1 MVAVKLRCSSWEQ
14 LAYVYQN
21 DIKRGIMFLRSQN
34 PPDLGTEMR
43 IDLILPS
50 GSVAAFEGKVVTVIP
65 PGEGRGPGVELSLIK
80 LSPGVLWM
88 IESALRTTA
97 KVEEDIIID
106 TESPEAEVDLLVA
119 LEAERRGLERL
130 DPYQILGLRDG
141 AGDEEVRDAFAELSK
156 RVHPDRYAQYESEE
170 VRLLASEIFMAV
182 REAYRKVATAEAR
195 SRLAGARAKRPPPP
209 PVSIDENAALDEAR
223 RLVEA
228 GNYDRAVPIYD
239 MVARKNP
246 QNRVAGGGRELCEGL
261 RLLAGDP
268 LAAAERIEAAVE
280 LDPGNERAARELQS
294 VRRTVSEL
302 RQKFLAK
309 LLGRED

>member
-21 DIKRGIMFLRSQN
+21 DIKRGILFLRAQN
-34 PPDLGTEMR
+34 PPALGTEMR

-50 GSVAAFEGKVVTVIP
+50 GSVAAFEGKVSTQVP
-65 PGEGRGPGVELSLIK
+65 PPRGPGVELSLIK

-97 KVEEDIIID
+97 KAEEDIIVD
-106 TESPEAEVDLLVA
+106 TETPNAEVDLLAA

-130 DPYQILGLRDG
+130 DPFQTLGVRET
-141 AGDEEVRDAFAELSK
+141 ASDEEIRDAFAELSK
-156 RVHPDRYAQYESEE
+156 KVHPDRYAQYESEE

-182 REAYRKVATAEAR
+182 REAYRKVATADAR
-195 SRLAGARAKRPPPP
+195 SRLQRPKRPPPP
-209 PVSIDENAALDEAR
+209 PVSIDETAVLAEGK

-228 GNYDRAVPIYD
+228 NDFDRAAAVYD
-239 MVARKNP
+239 VVARKNP
-246 QNRVAGGGRELCEGL
+246 QNRAARSGRELCDGM
-261 RLLAGDP
+261 RLLPGDP
-268 LAAAERIEAAVE
+268 LAAAERIEAAVD
-280 LDPGNERAARELQS
+280 LDPTNERAARELQA
-294 VRRTVSEL
+294 VRRTVSEM
-302 RQKFLAK
+302 RKKFLGK

>member
-21 DIKRGIMFLRSQN
+21 DIKRGSMFLRAQN
-34 PPDLGTEMR
+34 PPPLGTEMR
-43 IDLILPS
+43 IDLILHS
-50 GSVAAFEGKVVTVIP
+50 GSVAAFEGRVSTVVP
-65 PGEGRGPGVELSLIK
+65 PGQGRGPGVELALVK

-97 KVEEDIIID
+97 KAEEDIIID
-106 TESPEAEVDLLVA
+106 TDSPEAEVDLLAA

-130 DPYQILGLRDG
+130 DPYQILGVRDG
-141 AGDEEVRDAFAELSK
+141 VGDDEIRDAFAELSK
-156 RVHPDRYAQYESEE
+156 RVHPDRYAQYESEQ

-195 SRLAGARAKRPPPP
+195 TRLAGARGKRPPPP
-209 PVSIDENAALDEAR
+209 PISIDETAALDEAR
-223 RLVEA
+223 RLVDA
-228 GNYDRAVPIYD
+228 GNFERAIPIYD
-239 MVARKNP
+239 VVTRKNP
-246 QNRVAGGGRELCEGL
+246 QNKAASAGRELCEGL

-280 LDPGNERAARELQS
+280 LDPSNERAARELQA